1 MALTARS
8 VATISEVGYHPDGTV
23 KGLYLQV
30 TSNKSGEINRS
41 WIFRYT
47 SPINKKRREMGLGPS
62 LDRSLKD
69 ARIEATKCRNRIL
82 EGLDPL
88 DEKQKELVSRSTLN
102 AIPTFQ
108 TAAIDFIKAK
118 KSEWTNQKHAD
129 QWISTLTA
137 YAFPIIGNKH
147 VSEITIDHI
156 TALLRAD
163 NLWEEKTETAQRVQ
177 QRIAAVL
184 DACRA
189 RKLLKGENPAQWK
202 NNLDKIM
209 PSPKKIKQE
218 KHHEALPYKKIY
230 EFFEFTR
237 AKDNVSARALEF
249 VILTAVRSSES
260 TEARWD
266 EIDLKEKTWTIPAGR
281 MKAKKTH
288 TVPLSNEALEILKE
302 MEKSKVSDFVFPS
315 PYMDG
320 NKGISGTAMSKV
332 FKTDP
337 RFSMLTI
344 HGFRSTF
351 RDWASEESNH
361 SNETAEMALA
371 HAIKNKSERAYR
383 RMDQL
388 EKRRELMQDWAT
400 FIYTRP
406 VNDEPSPSLL
416 QFIEDDE
423 D

>member
-1 MALTARS
+1 MTLTARG
-8 VATISEVGYHPDGTV
+8 VATISEPGYHPDGTV

-47 SPINKKRREMGLGPS
+47 SPINKKRREMGLGS
-62 LDRSLKD
+62 TFDRSLKD
-69 ARIEATKCRNRIL
+69 ARIEAARCRNQIL

-88 DEKQKELVSRSTLN
+88 DEKQKELERRNSIN

-108 TAAIDFIKAK
+108 AAAIDFIKAK

-129 QWISTLTA
+129 QWTSTLKT
-137 YAFPIIGNKH
+137 YAFPIIGDKR
-147 VSEITIDHI
+147 VSDITIDQI
-156 TALLRAD
+156 TKLLLAN

-209 PSPKKIKQE
+209 PSPKKIKHE

-230 EFFEFTR
+230 EFFEFTST
-237 AKDNVSARALEF
+237 KNSVSARALEF
-249 VILTAVRSSES
+249 IILTAVRSSEA
-260 TEARWD
+260 TEARWH

-281 MKAKKTH
+281 MKAKKSH
-288 TVPLSNEALEILKE
+288 TVPLSKQALEILGD
-302 MEKSKVSDFVFPS
+302 MEKCKVSDYVFSS
-315 PYMDG
+315 PYKDG

-332 FKTDP
+332 FKSDP
-337 RFSMLTI
+337 RYSMLTI

-400 FIYTRP
+400 FIFTRSIKNNRGP
-406 VNDEPSPSLL
+406 TLDA
-416 QFIEDDE
+416 FIDR
-423 D
+423 